1 MRARGQG
8 LVFAICFSGV
18 HAEKTGPQ
26 KDRCEYHVS
35 TVREYRVSTV

>member
-1 MRARGQG
+1 MRAGGQG

-26 KDRCEYHVS
+26 KDRWEYPCEY
-35 TVREYRVSTV
+35 YRVPL